1 MPVKECFL
9 RYHPYCFKMSS
20 LHFERM
26 ILMKHRRLIIAGIGG
41 LLTVILIAL
50 VSLVDIAPIGEQG
63 TSIGL
68 SHLNQFVFDL
78 FGVNMLWYTI
88 TDWLGIAAILT
99 AFAFAVTGLVQLIN
113 RRSLLK
119 VDREI
124 LSLGGLYIIV
134 IGLYL
139 LFENVIVN
147 YRPII
152 MPDNTYPEASFPSSH
167 TMLVC
172 VIMGS
177 AVMLINKYFKN
188 KTLNRTLRVI
198 CFVIIGVTVMGRLI
212 AGVHWFTDILGG
224 ILISVTL
231 LSLYKEVISHGK

>member
-1 MPVKECFL
+1 
-9 RYHPYCFKMSS
+9 
-20 LHFERM
+20 
-26 ILMKHRRLIIAGIGG
+26 MKHRKLLTAGIGL

-50 VSLVDIAPIGEQG
+50 VRLVDVAPIGADG

-78 FGVNMLWYTI
+78 FGVNMLWYNI
-88 TDWLGIAAILT
+88 TDWLGVAAVLT
-99 AFAFAVTGLVQLIN
+99 GFVFAVTGLVQLIK

-124 LSLGGLYIIV
+124 LSIGGLYIVV

-139 LFENVIVN
+139 FFENVIIN

-152 MPDNTYPEASFPSSH
+152 MPDNTSPEASFPSSH

-177 AVMLINKYFKN
+177 AAMLINRYIRN
-188 KTLNRTLRVI
+188 KPLNRILRAV
-198 CFVIIGVTVMGRLI
+198 CYVIIGVTVVGRLI

-231 LSLYKEVISHGK
+231 LSLYEEVISHGK

>member
-1 MPVKECFL
+1 M
-9 RYHPYCFKMSS
+9 
-20 LHFERM
+20 
-26 ILMKHRRLIIAGIGG
+26 
-41 LLTVILIAL
+41 LTVILIAL
-50 VSLVDIAPIGEQG
+50 VRLVDVAPIGADG

-78 FGVNMLWYTI
+78 FGVNILWYNI
-88 TDWLGIAAILT
+88 TDWLGVAAVLT
-99 AFAFAVTGLVQLIN
+99 GFVFAVTGLVQLIK

-124 LSLGGLYIIV
+124 LSLGGLYIVV

-139 LFENVIVN
+139 FFENVIIN

-152 MPDNTYPEASFPSSH
+152 MPDNTSPEASFPSSH

-177 AVMLINKYFKN
+177 AAMLINRYIRN
-188 KTLNRTLRVI
+188 KPLNRILQAL
-198 CFVIIGVTVMGRLI
+198 CFVIIGVTVVGRLI

-231 LSLYKEVISHGK
+231 LSLYEEVISHGK

>member
-1 MPVKECFL
+1 M
-9 RYHPYCFKMSS
+9 
-20 LHFERM
+20 
-26 ILMKHRRLIIAGIGG
+26 
-41 LLTVILIAL
+41 LTVILIAL
-50 VSLVDIAPIGEQG
+50 VRLVDVAPIGADG

-78 FGVNMLWYTI
+78 FGVNMLWYNI
-88 TDWLGIAAILT
+88 TDWLGVAAVLT
-99 AFAFAVTGLVQLIN
+99 GFVFAVTGLVQLIK

-124 LSLGGLYIIV
+124 LSLGGLYIVV

-139 LFENVIVN
+139 FFENVIIN

-152 MPDNTYPEASFPSSH
+152 MPDNTSSEASFPSSH

-177 AVMLINKYFKN
+177 AAMLINRYIRN
-188 KTLNRTLRVI
+188 KPLNRILRAV
-198 CFVIIGVTVMGRLI
+198 CYVIIGVTVVGRLI

-231 LSLYKEVISHGK
+231 LSLYEEVISHGK

>member
-1 MPVKECFL
+1 
-9 RYHPYCFKMSS
+9 
-20 LHFERM
+20 
-26 ILMKHRRLIIAGIGG
+26 MKHKRIITAGIGL

-50 VSLVDIAPIGEQG
+50 VRLVDAAPIGAQG

-78 FGVNMLWYTI
+78 FGVNMLWYNI
-88 TDWLGIAAILT
+88 TDWLGVAAVLT
-99 AFAFAVTGLVQLIN
+99 GFVFAVTGLVQLIK

-124 LSLGGLYIIV
+124 LALGGLYIVV

-139 LFENVIVN
+139 FFENVIIN

-152 MPDNTYPEASFPSSH
+152 MPDNTSPEASFPSSH

-177 AVMLINKYFKN
+177 AAMLINRYIIN
-188 KTLNRTLRVI
+188 KPLNRILRAV
-198 CFVIIGVTVMGRLI
+198 CYVIIGVTVVGRLI

-231 LSLYKEVISHGK
+231 LSLYEEVISHGK

>member
-1 MPVKECFL
+1 M
-9 RYHPYCFKMSS
+9 
-20 LHFERM
+20 
-26 ILMKHRRLIIAGIGG
+26 
-41 LLTVILIAL
+41 LTVILIAL
-50 VSLVDIAPIGEQG
+50 VRLVDVAPIGADG

-78 FGVNMLWYTI
+78 FGVNMLWYNI
-88 TDWLGIAAILT
+88 TDWLGVAAVLT
-99 AFAFAVTGLVQLIN
+99 GFVFAVTGLLQLIK

-124 LSLGGLYIIV
+124 LALGGLYIVV

-139 LFENVIVN
+139 FFENVIVN

-152 MPDNTYPEASFPSSH
+152 MPDNTHPEASFPSSH

-177 AVMLINKYFKN
+177 AAMLINRYIRN
-188 KTLNRTLRVI
+188 KPLNRILRAV
-198 CFVIIGVTVMGRLI
+198 CYVIIGVTVVGRLI

-231 LSLYKEVISHGK
+231 LSLYEEVISYGK

>member
-1 MPVKECFL
+1 
-9 RYHPYCFKMSS
+9 
-20 LHFERM
+20 
-26 ILMKHRRLIIAGIGG
+26 MKHSRIITAGIGL

-50 VSLVDIAPIGEQG
+50 VRLVDVAPIGADG

-78 FGVNMLWYTI
+78 FGVNMLWYNI
-88 TDWLGIAAILT
+88 TDWLGVAAVLT
-99 AFAFAVTGLVQLIN
+99 GFVFAVTGLVQLIK

-124 LSLGGLYIIV
+124 LSIGGLYIVV

-139 LFENVIVN
+139 FFENVIIN

-152 MPDNTYPEASFPSSH
+152 MPDNTSPEASFPSSH

-177 AVMLINKYFKN
+177 AAMLINRYIRN
-188 KTLNRTLRVI
+188 KPLNRILRAV
-198 CFVIIGVTVMGRLI
+198 CYVIIGVTVVGRLI

-231 LSLYKEVISHGK
+231 LSLYEEVISHGK

>member
-1 MPVKECFL
+1 MKARFL
-9 RYHPYCFKMSS
+9 RYHPISSKMSTV
-20 LHFERM
+20 HFERM
-26 ILMKHRRLIIAGIGG
+26 INMKHRRILTAGVGG
-41 LLTVILIAL
+41 VLTVILIAL
-50 VSLVDIAPIGEQG
+50 VRLADVAPIGAQG

-78 FGVNMLWYTI
+78 FGVHILWYNI
-88 TDWLGIAAILT
+88 TDWLGVAAVLT
-99 AFAFAVTGLVQLIN
+99 GFVFAVTGLVQLIK

-124 LSLGGLYIIV
+124 LSIGGLYIVV

-139 LFENVIVN
+139 FFENVIIN

-152 MPDNTYPEASFPSSH
+152 MPDNTSPEASFPSSH

-177 AVMLINKYFKN
+177 AAMLINRYIRN
-188 KTLNRTLRVI
+188 KPLNRILRAV
-198 CFVIIGVTVMGRLI
+198 CYVIIGVTVVGRLI

-231 LSLYKEVISHGK
+231 LSLYEEVISYGK

>member
-1 MPVKECFL
+1 
-9 RYHPYCFKMSS
+9 
-20 LHFERM
+20 
-26 ILMKHRRLIIAGIGG
+26 MKHRRLITAGVGF

-50 VSLVDIAPIGEQG
+50 VRLVDVAPIGAQG
-63 TSIGL
+63 TRIGL
-68 SHLNQFVFDL
+68 SHLNQFIFDL
-78 FGVNMLWYTI
+78 FGVNMLWYHI

-99 AFAFAVTGLVQLIN
+99 AFVFAVTGLVQLIK

-124 LSLGGLYIIV
+124 LSLGGLYIVV
-134 IGLYL
+134 IGLYI
-139 LFENVIVN
+139 LFENVIIN

-152 MPDNTYPEASFPSSH
+152 MPDNTHPEASFPSSH

-177 AVMLINKYFKN
+177 AVMLINKYIKN
-188 KTLNRTLRVI
+188 KTLNKTLRAI
-198 CFVIIGVTVMGRLI
+198 CFAIIGITIIGRLI

-224 ILISVTL
+224 IMISVTL
-231 LSLYKEVISHGK
+231 LSLYKEVISHEK

>member
-1 MPVKECFL
+1 
-9 RYHPYCFKMSS
+9 
-20 LHFERM
+20 M
-26 ILMKHRRLIIAGIGG
+26 IFMKHRRIISAGVGFV
-41 LLTVILIAL
+41 LTVILIAL
-50 VSLVDIAPIGEQG
+50 VRLVDVASIGAQG

-78 FGVNMLWYTI
+78 FGVNILWYDI

-99 AFAFAVTGLVQLIN
+99 AFAFAVTGLIQLIK

-124 LSLGGLYIIV
+124 LSLGVVYIIV

-152 MPDNTYPEASFPSSH
+152 MPDNTHPEASFPSSH

-177 AVMLINKYFKN
+177 AVMLINNYIKN
-188 KTLNRTLRVI
+188 KALNRTLRAI
-198 CFVIIGVTVMGRLI
+198 CFVIIGVTVFGRLI

-231 LSLYKEVISHGK
+231 LSLYEEVISHGK

>member
-1 MPVKECFL
+1 
-9 RYHPYCFKMSS
+9 MSVV
-20 LHFERM
+20 HFERM
-26 ILMKHRRLIIAGIGG
+26 IIMKHRRLITAGTGG
-41 LLTVILIAL
+41 LLTIVLIAL
-50 VSLVDIAPIGEQG
+50 VRLVDVAPIGTTG

-68 SHLNQFVFDL
+68 SKLNQFVFDL
-78 FGVNMLWYTI
+78 FGVNMLWYHI

-99 AFAFAVTGLVQLIN
+99 AFAFAVTGLVQMIK

-124 LSLGGLYIIV
+124 LSLGGLYIVV
-134 IGLYL
+134 IGLYI
-139 LFENVIVN
+139 LFENVIIN

-152 MPDNTYPEASFPSSH
+152 MPDNTHPEASFPSSH
-167 TMLVC
+167 TMIVC

-177 AVMLINKYFKN
+177 AAMLISRYFKN
-188 KTLNRTLRVI
+188 ITLRNI
-198 CFVIIGVTVMGRLI
+198 LRALCFVIIGVTVIGRLI

-231 LSLYKEVISHGK
+231 LALYKEIISHGK

>member
-1 MPVKECFL
+1 
-9 RYHPYCFKMSS
+9 
-20 LHFERM
+20 
-26 ILMKHRRLIIAGIGG
+26 MKHSRIITAGIGL

-50 VSLVDIAPIGEQG
+50 VRLVDVAPIGADG

-78 FGVNMLWYTI
+78 FGVNMLWYNI
-88 TDWLGIAAILT
+88 TDWLGVAAVLT
-99 AFAFAVTGLVQLIN
+99 GFVFAVTGLVQLIK

-124 LSLGGLYIIV
+124 LSLGGLYIVV
-134 IGLYL
+134 IALYL
-139 LFENVIVN
+139 FFENVIIN

-152 MPDNTYPEASFPSSH
+152 MPDNTSPEASFPSSH

-177 AVMLINKYFKN
+177 AAMLINRYIRN
-188 KTLNRTLRVI
+188 KPLNRILRAV
-198 CFVIIGVTVMGRLI
+198 CYVIIGVTVVGRLI

-231 LSLYKEVISHGK
+231 LSLYEEVISHGK

>member
-1 MPVKECFL
+1 MTTV
-9 RYHPYCFKMSS
+9 
-20 LHFERM
+20 HFERM
-26 ILMKHRRLIIAGIGG
+26 IFMKHRRIITAGIGF

-50 VSLVDIAPIGEQG
+50 VRLVDVAPIGAQG

-78 FGVNMLWYTI
+78 FGVNILWYNI
-88 TDWLGIAAILT
+88 TDWLGVAAVLT
-99 AFAFAVTGLVQLIN
+99 AFVFAITGLVQLIK

-124 LSLGGLYIIV
+124 LALGVLYLVV
-134 IGLYL
+134 IGLYI
-139 LFENVIVN
+139 LFENVVIN

-152 MPDNTYPEASFPSSH
+152 MPDNTRPEASFPSSH
-167 TMLVC
+167 TMIAC

-177 AVMLINKYFKN
+177 AAILINRYIKN
-188 KTLNRTLRVI
+188 KTLCRVLQII
-198 CFVIIGVTVMGRLI
+198 CFVIIGVTVVGRLI
-212 AGVHWFTDILGG
+212 SGVHWFTDIIGG

-231 LSLYKEVISHGK
+231 LSLYKEVIQ

>member
-1 MPVKECFL
+1 M
-9 RYHPYCFKMSS
+9 
-20 LHFERM
+20 
-26 ILMKHRRLIIAGIGG
+26 
-41 LLTVILIAL
+41 LTVILIAL
-50 VSLVDIAPIGEQG
+50 VRLVDVAPIGAQG

-78 FGVNMLWYTI
+78 FGVNILWYNI
-88 TDWLGIAAILT
+88 TDWLGVAAVLT
-99 AFAFAVTGLVQLIN
+99 GFVFAVTGLVQLIK

-124 LSLGGLYIIV
+124 LALGGLYIVV

-139 LFENVIVN
+139 FFENVIVN

-152 MPDNTYPEASFPSSH
+152 MPDNTSPEASFPSSH

-177 AVMLINKYFKN
+177 AAMLINRYIRN
-188 KTLNRTLRVI
+188 KPLNRILRAL
-198 CFVIIGVTVMGRLI
+198 CFVIIGVTVVGRLI

-231 LSLYKEVISHGK
+231 LSLYEEVISHGK

>member
-1 MPVKECFL
+1 
-9 RYHPYCFKMSS
+9 
-20 LHFERM
+20 
-26 ILMKHRRLIIAGIGG
+26 MKHRRFITAGVGF

-50 VSLVDIAPIGEQG
+50 VRLVDVAPIGVQG
-63 TSIGL
+63 TRIGL
-68 SHLNQFVFDL
+68 SHLNQFIFDL
-78 FGVNMLWYTI
+78 FGVNMLWYHI

-99 AFAFAVTGLVQLIN
+99 AFVFAVTGLVQLIK

-124 LSLGGLYIIV
+124 LSLGGLYIVV
-134 IGLYL
+134 IGLYT
-139 LFENVIVN
+139 LFENVIIN

-152 MPDNTYPEASFPSSH
+152 MPDNTHPEASFPSSH

-177 AVMLINKYFKN
+177 AVRLINKYIKN
-188 KTLNRTLRVI
+188 KTLSKTLRAI
-198 CFVIIGVTVMGRLI
+198 CFVIIGITIIGRLI

-224 ILISVTL
+224 IMISVTL
-231 LSLYKEVISHGK
+231 LSLYKEVISYEK